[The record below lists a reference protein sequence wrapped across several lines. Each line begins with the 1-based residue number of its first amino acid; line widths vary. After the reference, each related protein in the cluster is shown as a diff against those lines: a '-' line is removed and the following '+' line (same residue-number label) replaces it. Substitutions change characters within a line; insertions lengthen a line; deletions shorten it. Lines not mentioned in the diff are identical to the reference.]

1 MPVAMAD
8 EYRSQLTRL
17 SGIAFDVGWRDQ
29 FSHMPITCR
38 AFSAAL
44 HRNRIKHTFEE
55 HDGDH
60 NDQAPVRIVTKLLP
74 FFSTVLN
81 SKAPAATGRSD

>member
-1 MPVAMAD
+1 
-8 EYRSQLTRL
+8 
-17 SGIAFDVGWRDQ
+17 
-29 FSHMPITCR
+29 MPITCR

-60 NDQAPVRIVTKLLP
+60 NDQAPIRIVTKLLP
-74 FFSTVLN
+74 FFSTVHPRLLHLHSLGN
-81 SKAPAATGRSD
+81 FRGAALSVKEH